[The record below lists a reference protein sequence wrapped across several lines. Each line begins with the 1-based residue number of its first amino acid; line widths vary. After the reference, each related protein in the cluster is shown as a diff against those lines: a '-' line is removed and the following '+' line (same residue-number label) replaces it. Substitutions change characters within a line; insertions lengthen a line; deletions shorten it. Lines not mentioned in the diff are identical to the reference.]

1 MNTFLN
7 DIRKRTKN
15 IILPNEIPY
24 LNRTNPNIKNE
35 TSLDSDDDNEEDDDI
50 VFIDKDEE
58 DRQQDDENHN
68 IIYGQT
74 MMNTEFDQTTLNN
87 FVNEIPWE

>member
-1 MNTFLN
+1 M
-7 DIRKRTKN
+7 
-15 IILPNEIPY
+15 
-24 LNRTNPNIKNE
+24 
-35 TSLDSDDDNEEDDDI
+35 DSDDDNDEDDEI

-74 MMNTEFDQTTLNN
+74 MMNTEFDQITLNN
-87 FVNEIPWE
+87 FVNEIPMATIART